1 MERNLIMAKQASTLI
16 ILLSSL
22 TGACLFLGVKF
33 EYFIIFM
40 AVWLTV
46 CLCILFKP
54 FTNNGQF
61 FRSVMYFLVMTTF
74 LNQSALS
81 IHVGFFSLFL
91 YRIVL
96 IAALMVFIVHLVSE
110 KRLSHYWNQ
119 VQTKEIL
126 LFLLFW
132 MIYGV
137 ISLLWAKS
145 LLEGIKYLFLLGIG
159 ILFIFLAS
167 FTFTHVSRLLLFQK
181 IWIIMS
187 ICLILI
193 GFVNHF
199 GHIQLPT
206 STLYG
211 GPSYKLSYPTAVFF
225 NQNDF
230 ATFLSIAIF
239 FFITAAKASR
249 NVGSKTMLILFA
261 ILSVYLIH
269 LTESRA
275 SLLGVILGC
284 LVYLFIHLKAR
295 VKKITVMVIGI
306 LALFSPFYMGGIFNK
321 IQTLF
326 TAYHQYPTNQ
336 PLPSNVVRAHL
347 LQNTFHYL
355 IDSFGFG
362 VGAGNIPV
370 YLKERSIY
378 DIDQVYEVHNWLAEI
393 AGNFGIG
400 ILLGYITMYS
410 YLFFTLYKLYKRQT
424 NRQYKAL
431 LEAGMMG
438 LVGFAVS
445 SISPSSVSNLYFH
458 WVFLAFTI
466 STVSVFKRKN
476 HLMFTGR
483 SPRDKSRKKS
493 QSITLKN

>member
-1 MERNLIMAKQASTLI
+1 MERDLIMVKQASTLI
-16 ILLSSL
+16 ILLSVL

-33 EYFIIFM
+33 EYFIIFI
-40 AVWLTV
+40 AVWFTV
-46 CLCILFKP
+46 CLCILIKP
-54 FTNNGQF
+54 FANNGQL
-61 FRSVMYFLVMTTF
+61 FRSVMYFLVVTTF
-74 LNQSALS
+74 LNQSAFS

-96 IAALMVFIVHLVSE
+96 IAASLVFIVHLISE
-110 KRLSHYWNQ
+110 KSLSHYWNQ
-119 VQTKEIL
+119 VQTIELL

-132 MIYGV
+132 MLYGV

-167 FTFTHVSRLLLFQK
+167 FSFTHVARLFLFQK
-181 IWIIMS
+181 IWILMS
-187 ICLILI
+187 GFLMLI
-193 GFVNHF
+193 GLVNHF

-230 ATFLSIAIF
+230 ATFLSISIF
-239 FFITAAKASR
+239 FFIAAAKASQH
-249 NVGSKTMLILFA
+249 VGSKTILILLA

-295 VKKITVMVIGI
+295 IKKITVMV
-306 LALFSPFYMGGIFNK
+306 LSTLVFFSLFFMGGIFNK
-321 IQTLF
+321 IQALF
-326 TAYHQYPTNQ
+326 TAYHQYPMNQ

-378 DIDQVYEVHNWLAEI
+378 DTDRVYEVHNWLAEI

-400 ILLGYITMYS
+400 ILLGYVTMYI
-410 YLFFTLYKLYKRQT
+410 YLFVTLYKLYKRQT

-431 LEAGMMG
+431 LETGMMG
-438 LVGFAVS
+438 LIGFAVS

-476 HLMFTGR
+476 HLIHAGR
-483 SPRDKSRKKS
+483 SPRGKRRCFED
-493 QSITLKN
+493 QHSI